1 MDAGQPATDD
11 GSRIS
16 LHFLSTSLKLPALA
30 RFESA
35 AAVNPGLNKQAAEA
49 ASAYLRDLTV
59 SRSDFISKL
68 DSSAANTDAEL
79 DVAVSSY
86 ISLLL
91 GLVNSYAAAD
101 ATAGLDQETDA
112 RLQALLGAGQKKI
125 SASDECAAVSQQM
138 LGNAPGRHCLVFQW
152 QDVLIPTTQSSSADT
167 VYELASALVATA
179 VWKQRRAVYLCQG
192 GKQGTSS
199 DAAIKAYSLLR
210 SAGGLFQFAK
220 EKCTPLL
227 ANICPSLDCN
237 SQVLQGHMQVALA
250 DAQSITVLRAIQKGN
265 APSLVA
271 ALACDTAAMYQAAAQ
286 AFNHPSCSSH
296 GSKACR
302 YAEWKLLIFQGYMYA
317 FTGLHHLKSHEGGKA
332 VQCAGEATSLCQAAV
347 KAAAAFDKAA
357 PASVPVDHVHFDVT
371 FGDCSASV
379 YAKCK
384 RQNDTIYYNH
394 IPEELP
400 TPPEPKRLVTP
411 TGFQLPAP
419 SLAVLKGVA
428 STCCAWSGAGVGSA
442 SLPPHQLGTSMGT
455 KQAVA
460 GQPPAELSTPATGQ
474 EGTSDT
480 ACWRWLLVIIALP
493 LLAIISVVGI
503 VVWVVLLP
511 LKCCC
516 CPVGMIAQLVWDA
529 FEWMIKAPLR
539 GLLWAS
545 GKPWKPTKA
554 ANEKQNS
561 KSSSPV

>member
-101 ATAGLDQETDA
+101 ATAGLDQETGEDSKFGLRHISDTLVPSARSKASADA

-199 DAAIKAYSLLR
+199 DAAIKVCIPR
-210 SAGGLFQFAK
+210 
-220 EKCTPLL
+220 C
-227 ANICPSLDCN
+227 
-237 SQVLQGHMQVALA
+237 SQ
-250 DAQSITVLRAIQKGN
+250 RAT
-265 APSLVA
+265 
-271 ALACDTAAMYQAAAQ
+271 C
-286 AFNHPSCSSH
+286 
-296 GSKACR
+296 GS
-302 YAEWKLLIFQGYMYA
+302 
-317 FTGLHHLKSHEGGKA
+317 
-332 VQCAGEATSLCQAAV
+332 
-347 KAAAAFDKAA
+347 
-357 PASVPVDHVHFDVT
+357 
-371 FGDCSASV
+371 
-379 YAKCK
+379 
-384 RQNDTIYYNH
+384 
-394 IPEELP
+394 
-400 TPPEPKRLVTP
+400 
-411 TGFQLPAP
+411 
-419 SLAVLKGVA
+419 
-428 STCCAWSGAGVGSA
+428 
-442 SLPPHQLGTSMGT
+442 
-455 KQAVA
+455 
-460 GQPPAELSTPATGQ
+460 
-474 EGTSDT
+474 
-480 ACWRWLLVIIALP
+480 
-493 LLAIISVVGI
+493 
-503 VVWVVLLP
+503 
-511 LKCCC
+511 
-516 CPVGMIAQLVWDA
+516 
-529 FEWMIKAPLR
+529 
-539 GLLWAS
+539 
-545 GKPWKPTKA
+545 
-554 ANEKQNS
+554 
-561 KSSSPV
+561 